1 MLCVVIGSFCFADF
15 MAALVSEYESS
26 IIGATHGL
34 GMIDSPGVGVEL
46 AF

>member
-1 MLCVVIGSFCFADF
+1 MRSNRLVLLCG
-15 MAALVSEYESS
+15 LHGGTRSEYESS